1 MKNHKEP
8 LPCPFCGNGAGIC
21 DNSEAGG
28 PLYIWVSC
36 NCCGAKGSPCVTE
49 DEAVAAWNR
58 RPREEEL
65 ARRLEAAHEVAD
77 DFKRT
82 LNKALDIA
90 AYREATR

>member
-1 MKNHKEP
+1 MNNHNEP
-8 LPCPFCGNGAGIC
+8 LPCPFCGKHAEIR
-21 DNSEAGG
+21 DSRDAGG
-28 PLYIWVSC
+28 PVYFWASC
-36 NCCGAKGSPCVTE
+36 ESCGAQGSPCVTE
-49 DEAVAAWNR
+49 DEAVSAWNR

-77 DFKRT
+77 EFKRT